1 MPDNINGADMPT
13 LTVYKMEL
21 QRIADMNLEIDPLIT
36 EYMRA
41 RISEIEPPRRN

>member
-13 LTVYKMEL
+13 LTVFRMEL
-21 QRIADMNLEIDPLIT
+21 QRITDMNLKIDPLIT
-36 EYMRA
+36 EYMRT